1 VTALLLV
8 LALASAPDAG
18 APRTFSWDVP
28 EVVAVVPVGNG
39 LEVGGLPLKIF
50 AVRSKWGLDELI
62 IHYAKRFAD
71 AGFYLPMGRMRPLP
85 GLKLPRVVAL
95 DVESKVSYLVYGWPE
110 ADGTTTLILGA
121 ADLGARQAKAQ
132 GAFPVFPGA
141 TKVTTFRLEI
151 AEATSFTVKATEAE
165 VIDFYRSVL
174 PPGGWKEREPGVF
187 VRGGRVLR
195 VLARPE
201 KSGRLGVVVLEQA
214 DEPLPGPLPSA
225 E

>member
-1 VTALLLV
+1 MTALLL
-8 LALASAPDAG
+8 ALCLGSAPDAG
-18 APRTFSWDVP
+18 APGTFAWDVP
-28 EVVAVVPVGNG
+28 EVVAVVPVGKG
-39 LEVGGLPLKIF
+39 LEVGGLPLKIY

-62 IHYAKRFAD
+62 VHYAKRFAD

-110 ADGTTTLILGA
+110 ADGTTTLMLGA

-132 GAFPVFPGA
+132 GRFPAFPGA
-141 TKVTTFRLEI
+141 TGVTTFRLEI

-187 VRGGRVLR
+187 VQGGRAVR
-195 VLARPE
+195 VMARPE
-201 KSGRLGVVVLEQA
+201 KTGRLGVVVLEQA
-214 DEPLPGPLPSA
+214 DEPSLGPPPPA

>member
-50 AVRSKWGLDELI
+50 AVRSRWGLDELI

-151 AEATSFTVKATEAE
+151 AEATSFTAKATEAE

-187 VRGGRVLR
+187 VRGGRVVR

-201 KSGRLGVVVLEQA
+201 KTGWLGVVVLEQA
-214 DEPLPGPLPSA
+214 DEPLPGPLPPSR
-225 E
+225 

>member
-1 VTALLLV
+1 MTALLLV

-50 AVRSKWGLDELI
+50 AVRSRWGLDELI